1 MGMMDGKVALVT
13 GGARGVGRAI
23 ALGLARAGAAVVV
36 NDLGVLLA
44 GEGEDLSAAQ
54 QVVGEIVAA
63 GGRAVA
69 NGDSVASWNGG
80 LLCGRQFC
88 AADETY
94 SALLV

>member
-1 MGMMDGKVALVT
+1 LRWSRAALAVSD
-13 GGARGVGRAI
+13 
-23 ALGLARAGAAVVV
+23 ALLLWVWQGPGAAVVV

-54 QVVGEIVAA
+54 QVAGEIVAA